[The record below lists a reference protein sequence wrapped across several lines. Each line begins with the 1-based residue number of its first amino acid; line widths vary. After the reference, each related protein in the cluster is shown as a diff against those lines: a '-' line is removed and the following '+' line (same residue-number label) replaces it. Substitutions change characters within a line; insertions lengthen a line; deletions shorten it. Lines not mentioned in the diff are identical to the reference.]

1 VSRLWLDLIT
11 IPIFS
16 AVAGVLVNWSG
27 IYMLFSPVRFHGVYL
42 PGLKTLFP
50 FLPRRIQVLPLW
62 APGGMIGYQGFIP
75 ARAQKMAA
83 MVVHNI
89 VSRIGTP
96 KDFVEEFA
104 EPAVVAHM
112 VEVVG
117 SDLRPIVST
126 TMQRE
131 HPELW
136 AQMSPGIRESLFDQI
151 AAKLPVIA
159 DRALAAAAENAD
171 KLIDLR
177 LMAVRSLTANQQLM
191 NRIAK
196 ELAGPELRLMIRIG
210 LLGFPL
216 GAILAVLLHWYPHV
230 GALHAIPPAAV
241 TIVGAMLIGMTVNLI
256 AVKVAF
262 EPAER
267 QPWYRY
273 PWRQAQLA
281 KRQHEAAQ
289 DFGQLLANEIL
300 TFENIAWELL
310 HGPRGDRTMGF
321 VEELIASEVDETLG
335 HLKDPIRVAVGAGE
349 FDALLSQ
356 GSTLAADYGPMWL
369 NKDEQFLNQQRIK
382 VAEFGTQK
390 LRALPPREFV
400 AVIYAMIEQDAWLLY
415 AHGAALGSLV
425 GLAHIAT
432 FGA

>member
-1 VSRLWLDLIT
+1 
-11 IPIFS
+11 
-16 AVAGVLVNWSG
+16 
-27 IYMLFSPVRFHGVYL
+27 
-42 PGLKTLFP
+42 
-50 FLPRRIQVLPLW
+50 
-62 APGGMIGYQGFIP
+62 
-75 ARAQKMAA
+75 
-83 MVVHNI
+83 
-89 VSRIGTP
+89 
-96 KDFVEEFA
+96 
-104 EPAVVAHM
+104 
-112 VEVVG
+112 
-117 SDLRPIVST
+117 
-126 TMQRE
+126 
-131 HPELW
+131 
-136 AQMSPGIRESLFDQI
+136 
-151 AAKLPVIA
+151 
-159 DRALAAAAENAD
+159 
-171 KLIDLR
+171 
-177 LMAVRSLTANQQLM
+177 
-191 NRIAK
+191 
-196 ELAGPELRLMIRIG
+196 
-210 LLGFPL
+210 
-216 GAILAVLLHWYPHV
+216 
-230 GALHAIPPAAV
+230 
-241 TIVGAMLIGMTVNLI
+241 MLIGMTVNLI